1 MRQSVIEWPHRG
13 VPGAGRGGGR
23 RVVVGVSGSLGSLA
37 ALHRAVAEARSR
49 SAGLLVVLAWEPP
62 PEEFAYRRAPLPPG
76 PVDWEREARQRLLV
90 ALDDAFGAA
99 ARPDLPDF
107 RAETGRGPAGYV
119 LVKAACR
126 SEDLLVVGTGSR
138 GLLPR
143 ALRGSVARYCVAH
156 AACPVLAVPPSRLRA
171 GV

>member
-1 MRQSVIEWPHRG
+1 MIESPYG
-13 VPGAGRGGGR
+13 GTAGGGR
-23 RVVVGVSGSLGSLA
+23 RVVVGLSGSPGSLA

-49 SAGLLVVLAWEPP
+49 SAGLLAVLAWEPP
-62 PEEFAYRRAPLPPG
+62 PEEFTYRRVPLPPRRF
-76 PVDWEREARQRLLV
+76 DWEQEVRQRLNV
-90 ALDDAFGAA
+90 ALEEAFGAGA
-99 ARPDLPDF
+99 LPGMPDF
-107 RAETGRGPAGYV
+107 RAVTARGPAGYV
-119 LVKAACR
+119 LVKAAAR

-156 AACPVLAVPPSRLRA
+156 AACPVLAVPPSRLPA

>member
-1 MRQSVIEWPHRG
+1 MFELPHRR
-13 VPGAGRGGGR
+13 ASDAGR
-23 RVVVGVSGSLGSLA
+23 RVVVGVSGSSGSLA
-37 ALHRAVAEARSR
+37 ALYRAAAEARSR

-62 PEEFAYRRAPLPPG
+62 PEEFSHRRVPLPPRLF
-76 PVDWEREARQRLLV
+76 DWEEEARQRLRL

-99 ARPDLPDF
+99 AVPGVPEL
-107 RAETGRGPAGYV
+107 RAETGRGAAGCV
-119 LVKAACR
+119 LVKAAAR
-126 SEDLLVVGTGSR
+126 GDDLLVVGTGSR

-156 AACPVLAVPPSRLRA
+156 AACPVLAVPPARLRA